1 VSTEEAAKIM
11 GEVHA
16 RIPTVTMHDRQTD
29 QVKAAKPDLQSAPSS
44 EHRQRLREMGLSQS
58 TEATARL

>member
-1 VSTEEAAKIM
+1 M